1 MSEAATRADAR
12 RDLLDAVKAATE
24 EIGIVQVVNHGVPQ
38 DLINDFNQR
47 IGRLLSLP
55 RVRKADLAS
64 LTGHPYRGWRHRDQ
78 AVDRRLLLP
87 GPRRCALVKDSV
99 ENYLKVFDRPEQ
111 ITAWREGRA
120 YVADLAENS
129 AGR

>member
-1 MSEAATRADAR
+1 MTYSIPVIDLEAATRADAR
-12 RDLLDAVKAATE
+12 RDLLAAVRAASQ
-24 EIGIVQVVNHGVPQ
+24 EIGIIQVVNHGVPQ

-55 RVRKADLAS
+55 RV
-64 LTGHPYRGWRHRDQ
+64 
-78 AVDRRLLLP
+78 
-87 GPRRCALVKDSV
+87 KDSV
-99 ENYLKVFDRPEQ
+99 ENYLKVFGRPEQ
-111 ITAWREGRA
+111 IAAWREGRP